1 MEISRTT
8 KFLMDPSTRL
18 TASLRTTYYCRSS
31 LMQYGL
37 EIPCSIVVY
46 VMSSTVLSGKL
57 IQRYTELV
65 ENFYIELR
73 DDGCVGSFIETPVAS
88 IDFNIPSTSKA
99 KGPRN
104 NSKGKSH
111 KSSGKEKMLSQR
123 TSEAS
128 LEAQLLWNWVAHLK
142 QKKRK

>member
-1 MEISRTT
+1 MT
-8 KFLMDPSTRL
+8 
-18 TASLRTTYYCRSS
+18 
-31 LMQYGL
+31 
-37 EIPCSIVVY
+37 
-46 VMSSTVLSGKL
+46 STVLSGKL

-65 ENFYIELR
+65 ANLYIELR

-88 IDFNIPSTSKA
+88 IDFNIPSTSKV

-104 NSKGKSH
+104 NSEGKSS

-128 LEAQLLWNWVAHLK
+128 LEAQLL
-142 QKKRK
+142 

>member
-1 MEISRTT
+1 MSRTT
-8 KFLMDPSTRL
+8 KFLMDHSARL
-18 TASLRTTYYCRSS
+18 TATLRTTYYRRSS

-37 EIPCSIVVY
+37 EIPCSVVVY

-65 ENFYIELR
+65 ENFYIEPR

-88 IDFNIPSTSKA
+88 IDSNISSTSKG

-123 TSEAS
+123 TLEVS
-128 LEAQLLWNWVAHLK
+128 LESQLL
-142 QKKRK
+142 

>member
-1 MEISRTT
+1 MEMSRTT
-8 KFLMDPSTRL
+8 KFLMDHSARL
-18 TASLRTTYYCRSS
+18 TATLRTTYYRRSS

-37 EIPCSIVVY
+37 EIPCSVVVY

-65 ENFYIELR
+65 ENFYIEPR

-88 IDFNIPSTSKA
+88 IDSNISSTSKG

-123 TSEAS
+123 TLEVS
-128 LEAQLLWNWVAHLK
+128 LESQLL
-142 QKKRK
+142 